1 MNDSTDNIPKHRS
14 LLNTKAT
21 VISLVVIVIG
31 SLMLLLEF
39 FPCQSIERFIQ
50 WKLDFWLFIMGILY
64 LFFIILFLWPIW
76 WSIYSDKSLARKDI
90 SAIKISLV
98 WTIALLYPWLIGL
111 SIITIAFPKI
121 YTFLRSG
128 VALLVLNRSF
138 WKQIEPRER
147 KAAIVPWGI
156 SLMFCLAIFLSETP
170 YITHKNFNSKLSEF
184 EAVVALVDSG
194 SLIPNNEGF
203 AELPCRY
210 SNLANRGNKFY
221 RGNIKITKEGEAKI
235 IQFRQRTYGFGDGA
249 ADFIYRSDNKDISRP
264 YDSMG
269 NGVIKVKDHW
279 FWQSLSY

>member
-1 MNDSTDNIPKHRS
+1 MNHSTDGIPKHRS

-21 VISLVVIVIG
+21 VISLVVMVIG

-50 WKLDFWLFIMGILY
+50 WKLDYWLLIMGIFY
-64 LFFIILFLWPIW
+64 LFFIVLFLWPIW
-76 WSIYSDKSLARKDI
+76 WSIYSDKSIARKDI

-194 SLIPNNEGF
+194 SLTPNNEGF

-210 SNLANRGNKFY
+210 SNLANRGNKFI
-221 RGNIKITKEGEAKI
+221 RGYIKITKEGEAKI

>member
-210 SNLANRGNKFY
+210 SNLANRGNKFI
-221 RGNIKITKEGEAKI
+221 RGYIKITKEGEAKI

>member
-1 MNDSTDNIPKHRS
+1 M
-14 LLNTKAT
+14 
-21 VISLVVIVIG
+21 VIG

-50 WKLDFWLFIMGILY
+50 WKLDFWLFIMGIFY

-76 WSIYSDKSLARKDI
+76 WSIYSDNNSPLKHI

-98 WTIALLYPWLIGL
+98 WTIALLYPWLVGL
-111 SIITIAFPKI
+111 SLATIAFPKI

-138 WKQIEPRER
+138 WKQIEPGER

-156 SLMFCLAIFLSETP
+156 SLMFCLTIFLSETP
-170 YITHKNFNSKLSEF
+170 YITQEIFNSKLSEF

-194 SLIPNNEGF
+194 SLIPNKEGF

-210 SNLANRGNKFY
+210 SNLANRGNKFI
-221 RGNIKITKEGEAKI
+221 RGNIKITKEGKAKI
-235 IQFRQRTYGFGDGA
+235 IEFRQRTYGFGDGA